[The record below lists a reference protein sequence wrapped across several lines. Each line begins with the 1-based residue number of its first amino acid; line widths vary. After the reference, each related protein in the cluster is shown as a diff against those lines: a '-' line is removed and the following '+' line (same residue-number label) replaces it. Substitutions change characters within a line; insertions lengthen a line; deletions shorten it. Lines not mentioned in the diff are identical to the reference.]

1 MTTQYKENLIINA
14 RYQMKMTGG
23 KCKVTGKGPAR
34 YVILE
39 DRIGRKCTV
48 WFPEER
54 RVKDL
59 EIEDMKDAI
68 LEMSG
73 KEANRREGCP

>member
-1 MTTQYKENLIINA
+1 MTTQFKNNLITNA
-14 RYQMKMTGG
+14 RHQMQMSGG
-23 KCKVTGKGPAR
+23 KCRVTGKGPAR

-39 DRIGRKCTV
+39 DRNGRKCTV

-59 EIEDMKDAI
+59 EIEDMKEAI

-73 KEANRREGCP
+73 HVAFSM